1 MNCDV
6 LSCNFTG
13 GIQKPR
19 AHGVIFKDANGVD
32 HRAYLKRGSTNEI
45 LVSSGSLGSPQL
57 LMLSGVGPRRQ
68 LKAHNI
74 TMVLEQPMV
83 GLGMSDNPMNAV
95 FVPSPQPV
103 EVSLIQI
110 VGITRNGTYIES
122 ACGENFA
129 GGARTLDY
137 GMFSPKV
144 QISAVGPHL
153 KTIYTLG
160 LGKAH
165 IHLGLKPMKFMV
177 ISFFLLDWTTIDC
190 ASKTKNTKGDRQGS

>member
-1 MNCDV
+1 MSF

-95 FVPSPQPV
+95 FVPSPRPV
-103 EVSLIQI
+103 EVSLIQV
-110 VGITRNGTYIES
+110 VGITHNGSYIEGAS
-122 ACGENFA
+122 GENF
-129 GGARTLDY
+129 GTDQTQSTRDF

-144 QISAVGPHL
+144 YNCKIF
-153 KTIYTLG
+153 YYYY
-160 LGKAH
+160 
-165 IHLGLKPMKFMV
+165 
-177 ISFFLLDWTTIDC
+177 FLLNELNEIST
-190 ASKTKNTKGDRQGS
+190 